1 MRSLEGVR
9 NLRER
14 RMLSQQELA
23 DRAGVSL
30 FTVQRIERGEGS
42 VRPKTGRA
50 IAAALGVGVEDLL
63 GKAQAPLPDFEI
75 EDERREDVYDVVMN
89 AARRQAEQDRQAATR
104 AIESERPQSYFMR
117 HENEV
122 VHRLLQYPTNEL
134 AGALIEMGRRCVRL
148 EEAQVAPTASEIQEY
163 SDLLEKLGFPRE
175 QIEAWHAQNERD
187 EASIARELEKMSA
200 KDFLEE
206 LIASPALRRLGEY
219 YRESDTEA
227 NVPPR
232 SESA

>member
-1 MRSLEGVR
+1 MRPLEGVR

-63 GKAQAPLPDFEI
+63 GKAQAPLPDFEV
-75 EDERREDVYDVVMN
+75 EDERRENVYDLVMK
-89 AARRQAEQDRQAATR
+89 AARRQANQDTQAATR
-104 AIESERPQSYFMR
+104 AIESERPQTYFMR

-134 AGALIEMGRRCVRL
+134 AGALIEMGHRCVRL
-148 EEAQVAPTASEIQEY
+148 EEAQAAPSASGIQEY
-163 SDLLEKLGFPRE
+163 GDLLEDLGFPRE
-175 QIEAWHAQNERD
+175 QIEAWRAQNERN
-187 EASIARELEKMSA
+187 EASISRELEKMTA

-206 LIASPALRRLGEY
+206 LIASPALRRIREG

-227 NVPPR
+227 SVSPR